1 MTAEWLEL
9 PFLGYARKLDVG
21 DGSVR
26 CELAL
31 EEQEEVAEATLPAV
45 VSVVS
50 EINEPRYPTLLQ
62 IMQASKKPM
71 EEVALD
77 SLKDERVPPVRV
89 TVTDVQAQA
98 LSRKRVVF
106 EGSPEE
112 SSKKL
117 VDALRRDGT
126 I

>member
-1 MTAEWLEL
+1 
-9 PFLGYARKLDVG
+9 
-21 DGSVR
+21 
-26 CELAL
+26 
-31 EEQEEVAEATLPAV
+31 
-45 VSVVS
+45 
-50 EINEPRYPTLLQ
+50 
-62 IMQASKKPM
+62 MQASKKPM

-106 EGSPEE
+106 EGYPEE

-117 VDALRRDGT
+117 VDALSSDGT